1 MSEAALARLFVYGT
15 LMRAAEGWRFGK
27 PQRDRLARESTFV
40 GQATLAARLY
50 DLGDY
55 PGILLTDDSADVV
68 HGEVVELTDPAASFT
83 WLDPYESIVAGDE
96 AASEYRRIVVPARLA
111 DGRTVQVWTY
121 VYNRDLS
128 RLTPVA
134 GGRWLQR

>member
-1 MSEAALARLFVYGT
+1 MSDATPARLFVYGT
-15 LMRAAEGWRFGK
+15 LMRAALNWRLGE

-40 GQATLAARLY
+40 GGATLAARLY

-55 PGILLTDDSADVV
+55 PGLLLSDDAADVV
-68 HGEVVELTDPAASFT
+68 HGEVVELADPAASFT

-96 AASEYRRIVVPARLA
+96 AASEYRRVVVMVRMET
-111 DGRTVQVWTY
+111 GRTLDAWTY

-128 RLTPVA
+128 GLTPVA
-134 GGRWLQR
+134 GGRWRQR